1 MKLQFSFKFVKTHGQ
16 GEIDSVRQFYR
27 SRPIVKRNYP
37 SLCVLSTSLSNHGL
51 FPFCKWPIY
60 RVGTVSRIE
69 DLIEEK
75 GEADEQID
83 VYVSL

>member
-1 MKLQFSFKFVKTHGQ
+1 MVCS
-16 GEIDSVRQFYR
+16 
-27 SRPIVKRNYP
+27 P
-37 SLCVLSTSLSNHGL
+37 C
-51 FPFCKWPIY
+51 FCKWPIY